1 MSSDPGGPI
10 ARATLT
16 PAERAAADAI
26 DPAWLAAELAALCS
40 VPSITGSEGAARDHV
55 ARLLASA
62 GLAVDA
68 WDADPVS
75 LSADSAWPGSEMP
88 RTVLPMV
95 AGTWTGRRPGPRLL
109 LVGHTDVVPPGE
121 PATWSTPPFQPVV
134 RDGFLVARGAADM
147 KGGLVAA
154 LAAIRAVA
162 GTLHRARAAGEV
174 VLLGVPSE
182 EDGGGGMLAAIRAGY
197 TGTAAVIP
205 EPTALRIVVAHAG
218 AITFRLDVP
227 GRAAH
232 ASTRTE
238 GVSALEKL
246 EVLHAALRADEAAR
260 NAAETRPVMSS
271 LGLPYP
277 TILGTVRGGDWAS
290 TVPDRMV
297 ADGRYGVRL
306 GQSPADAEAELR
318 AAISAAC
325 DADEWLRVHPAG
337 VDVWGARF
345 ASAEVAASE
354 HLPMTLGDIAAAVR
368 GDRPPAVGVPYG
380 ADMALLVNVG
390 ATPTVLFGPGDVRVA
405 HAADEHVSLAEVT
418 ACARVLAAWLVRELT
433 AAD

>member
-1 MSSDPGGPI
+1 MSTESGSQ
-10 ARATLT
+10 RT
-16 PAERAAADAI
+16 PPALSTAEHSAIEAI
-26 DPAWLAAELAALCS
+26 DPAWLAAELAVLCS
-40 VPSITGSEGAARDHV
+40 VPSVTGSEGAARDHV
-55 ARLLASA
+55 ARLLAST

-68 WDADPVS
+68 WDADPVA
-75 LSADSAWPGSEMP
+75 LARDPAWPGSEMP
-88 RTVLPMV
+88 RTVLPVV
-95 AGTWTGRRPGPRLL
+95 AGTWSGRRPGRRLL
-109 LVGHTDVVPPGE
+109 LVGHTDVVPPGD
-121 PATWSTPPFQPVV
+121 PATWSTPPFLPAI
-134 RDGFLVARGAADM
+134 RDGVLVARGAADM

-162 GTLHRARAAGEV
+162 GTLDRRRAAGEV
-174 VLLGVPSE
+174 CLLGVPSE

-197 TGTAAVIP
+197 TGDAAIIP
-205 EPTALRIVVAHAG
+205 EPTAQRIVVAHAG

-232 ASTRTE
+232 ASTPGE

-260 NAAETRPVMSS
+260 NATETRPIMRA

-277 TILGTVRGGDWAS
+277 TIIGTIHGGDWAS
-290 TVPDRMV
+290 TVPDRVV

-306 GQSPADAEAELR
+306 DQTPADAEADLR
-318 AAISAAC
+318 ASISAAC
-325 DADEWLRVHPAG
+325 AADEWLRSHPAR

-345 ASAEVAASE
+345 ASAEVGASTRLPTVLGDVAASI
-354 HLPMTLGDIAAAVR
+354 LAR
-368 GDRPPAVGVPYG
+368 RPPSVGVPYG

-390 ATPTVLFGPGDVRVA
+390 GTPTVLFGPGDVRVA
-405 HAADEHVSLAEVT
+405 HAADEHVDLADVT

-433 AAD
+433 SAG